1 MLGLQYTL
9 THTHTLSAY
18 PLADLCKVSPT
29 EALGHLGN
37 VRKIN
42 VCSNRGLT
50 EVGLENG
57 EAGLQGRLR
66 ERNLASQRNTTRHLV
81 TIVKGGKEGNN
92 QVVMLQ
98 CTLLSHD

>member
-1 MLGLQYTL
+1 MLHHVGPPVHTD

-42 VCSNRGLT
+42 VCGNRGLT

-66 ERNLASQRNTTRHLV
+66 EKSLASQHSKTSCDHCER
-81 TIVKGGKEGNN
+81 GKRREI
-92 QVVMLQ
+92 
-98 CTLLSHD
+98 TSTKW